1 MEFNKLVNSRRSVR
15 RFKSKKPDW
24 RDLIDAINY
33 ASKIPYAGNI
43 QNIKFILI
51 NDKKTINE
59 ITKYCQQDFI
69 LQASYIIVITAD
81 PTDLVRSYD
90 ELGEKYN
97 LEQGGA
103 ATQQLLLKVVD
114 LGLDGCWIGAFDEEA
129 IKRILKIPKE
139 VRVSSIVPVGYAMP
153 GERTI
158 KKSLILNLDKILRFN
173 DYKQKFMKPRDEPE
187 AF

>member
-1 MEFNKLVNSRRSVR
+1 MEFNKLINSRKSVR

-24 RDLIDAINY
+24 RQIIDAINY

-43 QNIKFILI
+43 QNVKFILI
-51 NDKKTINE
+51 SDKKLINE

-69 LQASYIIVITAD
+69 SQANYVIVITAD

-103 ATQQLLLKVVD
+103 ATQQLLLKLVD
-114 LGLDGCWIGAFDEEA
+114 LSLDGCWIGSFDEEA
-129 IKRILKIPKE
+129 IKKTLKVPETIRI
-139 VRVSSIVPVGYAMP
+139 SSIIPVGYAMP
-153 GERTI
+153 GERTT
-158 KKSLILNLDKILRFN
+158 KKSLISNLDKILRFN